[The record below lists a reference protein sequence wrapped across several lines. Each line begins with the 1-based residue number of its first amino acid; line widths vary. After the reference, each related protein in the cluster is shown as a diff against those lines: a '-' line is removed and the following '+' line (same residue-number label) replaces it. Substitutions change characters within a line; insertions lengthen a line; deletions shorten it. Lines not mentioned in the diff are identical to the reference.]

1 MAKSFARR
9 KFDKINA
16 LNEDIDAGGHI
27 GMAAR
32 RTKAKM
38 ADSWTKR
45 TGNAGDM
52 HNRKHALAVKR
63 GEFS

>member
-16 LNEDIDAGGHI
+16 LNADIDVGGI
-27 GMAAR
+27 VGMAAR

-45 TGNAGDM
+45 TGTAGSM
-52 HNRKHALAVKR
+52 HNRKHARAIKR
-63 GEFS
+63 GELA